1 MEAPASP
8 TLTAGQRPTAAPA
21 RAPQRR
27 KRRPAVLALGVA
39 LVAAGGLGGAALYL
53 TTGQR
58 VPVLALTHDVP
69 AGQPLTAADLTE
81 VRISLDPALHPLSAD
96 SHVLNMRATTDL
108 KAGQLLTAED
118 LTNDPL
124 VQTGQEVLGVD
135 AKPAQLPASGLTAG
149 TWVVLV
155 YTPSAE
161 GNGTGTGAETL
172 PGSTTASGGTAGT
185 GGAGAT
191 GTGATLLQS
200 VTVRVVSVG
209 ATSVDDGTTVV
220 DVAVPGDQAA
230 PVADLVASGKFAVL
244 LAAPGTKGGG

>member
-8 TLTAGQRPTAAPA
+8 TLTAGQRPAAAPA

-58 VPVLALTHDVP
+58 VPVLALAHDVP
-69 AGQPLTAADLTE
+69 AGQPITADDLTQ

-96 SHVLNMRATTDL
+96 SHVLDMRATTDL
-108 KAGQLLTAED
+108 KAGQLLTAAD

-124 VQTGQEVLGVD
+124 VLAGQEVLGVS
-135 AKPAQLPASGLTAG
+135 AKPSQLPSAGLTAG

-161 GNGTGTGAETL
+161 GTGTGTGAETL
-172 PGSTTASGGTAGT
+172 PTPGASAPGGRNGGTG
-185 GGAGAT
+185 
-191 GTGATLLQS
+191 TLLQS

-209 ATSVDDGTTVV
+209 TPSASDGSVVV

-230 PVADLVASGKFAVL
+230 PVADLAASGKFAVL

>member
-1 MEAPASP
+1 VEAPASP
-8 TLTAGQRPTAAPA
+8 TLTAGQRPAAAPA

-58 VPVLALTHDVP
+58 VPVLALAHDVP

-96 SHVLNMRATTDL
+96 SHVLNMRATADL
-108 KAGQLLTAED
+108 KAGQLLTASD

-124 VQTGQEVLGVD
+124 VLAGQEVLGVS
-135 AKPAQLPASGLTAG
+135 AKPAQLPASGLAAG

-161 GNGTGTGAETL
+161 GTGVGTGAESV
-172 PGSTTASGGTAGT
+172 PSQGAGGSSGGKS
-185 GGAGAT
+185 GAG
-191 GTGATLLQS
+191 TLLQS

-209 ATSVDDGTTVV
+209 APSQTDGTTVV
-220 DVAVPGDQAA
+220 DVAVPTDQAA
-230 PVADLVASGKFAVL
+230 SVADLVASGKFAVL
-244 LAAPGTKGGG
+244 IAAPGTKGGG

>member
-8 TLTAGQRPTAAPA
+8 TLTAGQRPAAAPA

-39 LVAAGGLGGAALYL
+39 LIAAGGVGGAALYL

-58 VPVLALTHDVP
+58 VPVLALAHDVP
-69 AGQPLTAADLTE
+69 AGQPLTADDLTQ

-96 SHVLNMRATTDL
+96 SHVLDMRATTDL
-108 KAGQLLTAED
+108 KAGQLLTAGD

-124 VQTGQEVLGVD
+124 VQAGQEVLGVS
-135 AKPAQLPASGLTAG
+135 AKPPQLPASGLTAG

-161 GNGTGTGAETL
+161 GNGTGTGAVPL
-172 PGSTTASGGTAGT
+172 PSAAASGKDGSN
-185 GGAGAT
+185 GG
-191 GTGATLLQS
+191 GATLLQS
-200 VTVRVVSVG
+200 ITVRVVGVGTASQNDGSV
-209 ATSVDDGTTVV
+209 VV

-230 PVADLVASGKFAVL
+230 SVADLAASGKFAVL